1 MEEWGP
7 KVGGVP
13 DGLCLKEEEGPLP
26 GMESSIH
33 EEAYEPPNR
42 VPETP
47 EELRSI

>member
-1 MEEWGP
+1 MGCVSR
-7 KVGGVP
+7 K
-13 DGLCLKEEEGPLP
+13 KRGPLP

-47 EELRSI
+47 EELRSS